1 MGSSGA
7 PRWLIRSMVSR
18 EHERILQD
26 TEREQGNTALRNNVK
41 AALAL
46 ADAVRSTLGP
56 LGLDKMLI
64 SDVGDVQV
72 TNDGVTVLEAA
83 KVEHPTAR
91 MLISTSTTQDVEAH
105 DGTTSAI
112 VLTAELLLNALDWID
127 RGIHPSVLVSGY
139 RMALEHSLEE
149 IESISRS
156 ASDDDL
162 IQVVKTS
169 LSGKVGEET
178 RSSLSSLA
186 MEAAKVALERSN
198 REIIDPNDIK
208 RITIRGGRISDS
220 ERIDGIVMRK
230 TRLDSQTPDKLN
242 SGKVLILDGGLDPKE
257 LSIDA
262 SIRITEP
269 GMLAR
274 FIERQKQE
282 LQDRVQAIADVGT
295 DLLIIR
301 DGVNDDAI
309 SMLREAGIVTY
320 RRVERDDL
328 ELISRACGASIV
340 RDTRGINPESLG
352 TFESVKE
359 ESWESV
365 DHVRIHGSVGSGQT
379 VIIRG
384 STDSIL
390 EETQRA
396 FDDAIGVACGLVQ
409 DSSILPGGGAIQIA
423 LARRLRDYSTSIP
436 GREQLAVEAY
446 AAAMESIPR
455 ALAQN
460 AGLDG
465 LDRILEI
472 TAAQASNDNDWL
484 GLDVT
489 DRQIHDMS
497 EKGVIEP
504 LRTTRQALIGAT
516 ESAISVLRI
525 GDILWAKQDPQT
537 PDWQSELG
545 QDED

>member
-1 MGSSGA
+1 MA
-7 PRWLIRSMVSR
+7 SR

-26 TEREQGNTALRNNVK
+26 TEREQGNTAFRNNVK

-46 ADAVRSTLGP
+46 ANAVRSTLGP
-56 LGLDKMLI
+56 HGLDKMLI

-91 MLISTSTTQDVEAH
+91 MLIDTSTTQDTEAH

-127 RGIHPSVLVSGY
+127 RGIHPSVLTKGY
-139 RMALEHSLEE
+139 RMSLDYALSE
-149 IESISRS
+149 IESISRT
-156 ASDDDL
+156 SDEDDL
-162 IQVVKTS
+162 IRVVETS
-169 LSGKVGEET
+169 LSGKISEDT
-178 RSSLSSLA
+178 RTSLSQLA
-186 MEAAKVALERSN
+186 VEAAKIAYKRSN
-198 REIIDPNDIK
+198 RESIDPNDIK
-208 RITIRGGRISDS
+208 RITIRGGRVSDS
-220 ERIDGIVMRK
+220 ERIDGIIMRK
-230 TRLDSQTPDKLN
+230 TRLDSQTSDKLTA
-242 SGKVLILDGGLDPKE
+242 GKVLVLDGGLDPKE
-257 LSIDA
+257 LSLDA

-274 FIERQKQE
+274 FIERQKKE
-282 LQDRVQAIADVGT
+282 LQDRVQTIADVGT
-295 DLLIIR
+295 NLLIVR

-309 SMLREAGIVTY
+309 PMLRKAGIVTY

-328 ELISRACGASIV
+328 ELIARACGASII
-340 RDTRGINPESLG
+340 RDTRAIDSDCLG
-352 TFESVKE
+352 DFESIKE

-384 STDSIL
+384 STQSIL
-390 EETQRA
+390 EETMRA

-423 LARRLRDYSTSIP
+423 LARRLRSFSTTVP
-436 GREQLAVEAY
+436 GREQLAIEAY
-446 AAAMESIPR
+446 AAAMECIPR
-455 ALAQN
+455 ALSEN

-489 DRQIHDMS
+489 DRSIYDMY
-497 EKGVIEP
+497 ERGILEP
-504 LRTTRQALIGAT
+504 VRTTRQALIGAT

-537 PDWQSELG
+537 PDWQSELN
-545 QDED
+545 QDDD